1 MLPEPMTPPSLPRR
15 GSLRLRAG
23 QAGQVREDGAPGRAL
38 NGTTEDGGIAA
49 RLLLINLVKLTL

>member
-1 MLPEPMTPPSLPRR
+1 VPVLPEPMTHPR
-15 GSLRLRAG
+15 SLRLCSG
-23 QAGQVREDGAPGRAL
+23 QAGLVREDGAPGRAL

>member
-1 MLPEPMTPPSLPRR
+1 MLPEPMTPPSLPRT

-49 RLLLINLVKLTL
+49 RLL